1 MPGGVNVEYVSR
13 YLQSLWFYVEMIN
26 LMLTLKNT
34 EGKSKNKDNNIKH
47 STTRDIKCVHPFK
60 K

>member
-1 MPGGVNVEYVSR
+1 MEYVSR